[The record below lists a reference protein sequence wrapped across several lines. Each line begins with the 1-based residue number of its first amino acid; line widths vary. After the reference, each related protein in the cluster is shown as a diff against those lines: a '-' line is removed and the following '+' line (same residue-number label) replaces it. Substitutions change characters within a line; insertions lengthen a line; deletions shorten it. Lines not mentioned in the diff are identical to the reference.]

1 MLEFLDRP
9 FRMTQ
14 SRTSLYILLILLVCS
29 ASQAFAQS
37 GDIRSV
43 TEEEFNQEL
52 EETEEDKAKRRLKV
66 NKKSAMAHYWN
77 GNFRAALDDFL
88 ILLSENPKDAEI
100 NFYIGACYL
109 ESNIDKSKSI
119 DYLEYVVQL
128 DKFPKEAIYQLG
140 RAYMFAHR
148 FDEAITTFNKYKDI
162 ARGDND
168 NIITGGRMI
177 EQCFNAKQL
186 VKYPLDATFENL
198 GPNINTAYPE
208 FNPFIPEDE
217 SFIVFTTKRPDC
229 LGLQLDFDGFKTP
242 DIFRAREYR
251 GHFREARNIGS
262 SVNTEWYEEVVGIS
276 ADGQE
281 LLVYIDNFDGYDD
294 IYVSPRKGMFFDD
307 YLDLGRNINSDD
319 VETTASLHTSGDL
332 VFFSREKGKGSTGT
346 DLYMSRRL
354 PNRDW
359 GIAQKLP
366 DIINTRYNESFP
378 HLLADG
384 KTFYFCS
391 EGHASMGGFDIFI
404 SEYDE
409 LTNTFSPPKNAG
421 FPINTVDDDFNLSLS
436 TTGRYGYISQFRFG
450 EGYGERDIY
459 RITFNN
465 IDPVWTIVRG
475 SITNIKDSMEIDPE
489 MDLGKFEMTVTD
501 MNSDKYIGT
510 YRPSLVSSNYAQV
523 LDPGE
528 YCVYVEGELY
538 YDTSAVIEVF
548 DKSSHVSELIKNYTL
563 RPDPDAIR
571 RKRTGET
578 YGGLIYAMSG
588 SDDGKAKIWDLPSG
602 QQVLSLDNKDDVG
615 TVAFDPYGRR
625 ALSATEKGD
634 INLWSMPNGRQEK
647 TLRGHTKY
655 VTQAVFTK
663 NGKYVLTSSADSTIR
678 LWNVE
683 TGLMEKIYV
692 GHLDKVNGISI
703 SPDGNYFV
711 SCSDDGNVLMWEM
724 MTEELVGIFEGH
736 QGPVKSATYSPRGNY
751 IVTGGTDGMVKKWD
765 ASSAEEILEFKLH
778 TSQVNSVEV
787 SPDGTTVVSGGNNG
801 FVYVWDAATT
811 EVKQVLLGHDKPVS
825 SVFISKDSKYIISG
839 SKERNPIVW
848 EYKTGNEVTPLS
860 GHSDVINDVCFTPY
874 IKFPEKQ
881 EKTARELAAEIEP
894 YQLEEEIM
902 RLEKEL
908 AEIEEQKKLGYDPT
922 LLDADVFD
930 ERELKV
936 GQKIILERIYF
947 DFDKYDIRDESV
959 VELNKLLLFLDKNST
974 VIVEISG
981 HTDSRGSADYNL
993 KLSRNRAK
1001 SVVAWLKK
1009 RKVSSKRVVA
1019 KGYGE
1024 TQNIAPNENPDGT
1037 DNPEGRQMN
1046 RRIELTIIG
1055 VGGEQLI
1062 TTEGK

>member
-1 MLEFLDRP
+1 
-9 FRMTQ
+9 MT
-14 SRTSLYILLILLVCS
+14 
-29 ASQAFAQS
+29 
-37 GDIRSV
+37 
-43 TEEEFNQEL
+43 
-52 EETEEDKAKRRLKV
+52 
-66 NKKSAMAHYWN
+66 HYWN

-88 ILLSENPKDAEI
+88 ILLSEDPQNVEL

-109 ESNIDKSKSI
+109 ESNIDKSKAI
-119 DYLEYVVQL
+119 GYLEYAVQQ

-162 ARGDND
+162 SRGDND

-262 SVNTEWYEEVVGIS
+262 AVNTEWYEEVVGIS

-294 IYVSPRKGMFFDD
+294 IYVSPRKGRFFDD

-319 VETTASLHTSGDL
+319 IETTASLHTSGDL
-332 VFFSREKGKGSTGT
+332 VFFSRETGKGATGT

-354 PNRDW
+354 PNREW
-359 GIAQKLP
+359 GIPQKLP
-366 DIINTRYNESFP
+366 EIINTRYNESFP

-391 EGHASMGGFDIFI
+391 EGHAAMGGFDIFI

-421 FPINTVDDDFNLSLS
+421 YPINTVDDDFNLSLS

-459 RITFNN
+459 RITFNDV
-465 IDPVWTIVRG
+465 DPVWSIVRG
-475 SITNIKDSMEIDPE
+475 SITNIKDSMDIDPE
-489 MDLGKFEMTVTD
+489 MDIGTFEMTVTD
-501 MNSDKYIGT
+501 MNTDKFIGT
-510 YRPSLVSSNYAQV
+510 YRPNMASSNYAQV
-523 LDPGE
+523 LEPGE

-538 YDTSAVIEVF
+538 FDTTGVVEVL
-548 DKSSHVSELIKNYTL
+548 DKSSHVSEIVKNYTL
-563 RPDPDAIR
+563 RPDPEAIR
-571 RKRTGET
+571 RKRTGEK

-602 QQVLSLDNKDDVG
+602 RQVLSLNNRDDVS
-615 TVAFDPYGRR
+615 TVAFGPFGKR
-625 ALSATEKGD
+625 ALSATDKGD
-634 INLWSMPNGRQEK
+634 INIWSLPDGAQQK
-647 TLRGHTKY
+647 TLKGHTKN
-655 VTQAVFTK
+655 VTQAIFTN
-663 NGKYVLTSSADSTIR
+663 NGKYVLSASADSTIR
-678 LWNVE
+678 LWSVE

-736 QGPVKSATYSPRGNY
+736 SGPVKSATYSPRGNY
-751 IVTGGTDGMVKKWD
+751 IVTGGSDGMVKKWD
-765 ASSAEEILEFKLH
+765 ASSASEILEFKLH
-778 TSQVNSVEV
+778 SSQVNSVEV
-787 SPDGTTVVSGGNNG
+787 SPDGSTVVSGSNNG
-801 FVYVWDAATT
+801 FVYVWDATT
-811 EVKQVLLGHDKPVS
+811 AEVKHVLLGHDKPVS
-825 SVFISKDSKYIISG
+825 SVFISKDSKYVISG
-839 SKERNPIVW
+839 SKEREPIAW

-860 GHSDVINDVCFTPY
+860 GHSDVINDVCFSPY
-874 IKFPEKQ
+874 IKFPEKE
-881 EKTARELAAEIEP
+881 EKTARELAAEVEPDELEGEIE
-894 YQLEEEIM
+894 

-908 AEIEEQKKLGYDPT
+908 AEIEAQKQLGYDPT
-922 LLDADVFD
+922 LLDADVYNLK
-930 ERELKV
+930 ELKI

-959 VELNKLLLFLDKNST
+959 VELNKLLLFLEKNPK

-981 HTDSRGSADYNL
+981 HTDSRGSDEYNL

-1009 RKVSSKRVVA
+1009 RKVSSKRVIA

-1024 TQNIAPNENPDGT
+1024 TKHIAPNENPDGT
-1037 DNPEGRQMN
+1037 DNPDGRQMN

-1055 VGGEQLI
+1055 VGGEQII

>member
-9 FRMTQ
+9 NRMTLT
-14 SRTSLYILLILLVCS
+14 RTSLYILLALMLFS
-29 ASQAFAQS
+29 GLNSFGQS
-37 GDIRSV
+37 GDIKAV

-52 EETEEDKAKRRLKV
+52 EETEEEKAKRLKKI
-66 NKKSAMAHYWN
+66 NKKSAMTHYWN

-88 ILLSENPKDAEI
+88 ILLSEDPQNVEL

-109 ESNIDKSKSI
+109 ESNIDKSKAI
-119 DYLEYVVQL
+119 GYLEYAVQQ

-162 ARGDND
+162 SRGDND

-262 SVNTEWYEEVVGIS
+262 AVNTEWYEEVVGIS

-294 IYVSPRKGMFFDD
+294 IYVSPRKGRFFDD

-319 VETTASLHTSGDL
+319 IETTASLHTSGDL
-332 VFFSREKGKGSTGT
+332 VFFSRETGKGATGT

-354 PNRDW
+354 PNREW
-359 GIAQKLP
+359 GIPQKLP
-366 DIINTRYNESFP
+366 EIINTRYNESFP

-391 EGHASMGGFDIFI
+391 EGHAAMGGFDIFI

-421 FPINTVDDDFNLSLS
+421 YPINTVDDDFNLSLS

-459 RITFNN
+459 RITFNDV
-465 IDPVWTIVRG
+465 DPVWSIVRG
-475 SITNIKDSMEIDPE
+475 SITNIKDSMDIDPE
-489 MDLGKFEMTVTD
+489 MDIGTFEMTVTD
-501 MNSDKYIGT
+501 MNTDKFIGT
-510 YRPSLVSSNYAQV
+510 YRPNMASSNYAQV
-523 LDPGE
+523 LEPGE

-538 YDTSAVIEVF
+538 FDTTGVVEVL
-548 DKSSHVSELIKNYTL
+548 DKSSHVSEIVKNYTL
-563 RPDPDAIR
+563 RPDPEAIR
-571 RKRTGET
+571 RKRTGEK

-602 QQVLSLDNKDDVG
+602 RQVLSLNNRDDVS
-615 TVAFDPYGRR
+615 TVAFGPFGKR
-625 ALSATEKGD
+625 ALSATDKGD
-634 INLWSMPNGRQEK
+634 INIWSLPDGAQQK
-647 TLRGHTKY
+647 TLKGHTKN
-655 VTQAVFTK
+655 VTQAIFTN
-663 NGKYVLTSSADSTIR
+663 NGKYVLSASADSTIR
-678 LWNVE
+678 LWSVE

-736 QGPVKSATYSPRGNY
+736 SGPVKSATYSPRGNY
-751 IVTGGTDGMVKKWD
+751 IVTGGSDGMVKKWD
-765 ASSAEEILEFKLH
+765 ASSASEILEFKLH
-778 TSQVNSVEV
+778 SSQVNSVEV
-787 SPDGTTVVSGGNNG
+787 SPDGSTVVSGSNNG
-801 FVYVWDAATT
+801 FVYVWDATT
-811 EVKQVLLGHDKPVS
+811 AEVKHVLLGHDKPVS
-825 SVFISKDSKYIISG
+825 SVFISKDSKYVISG
-839 SKERNPIVW
+839 SKEREPIAW

-860 GHSDVINDVCFTPY
+860 GHSDVINDVCFSPY
-874 IKFPEKQ
+874 IKFPEKE
-881 EKTARELAAEIEP
+881 EKTARELAAEVEPDELEGEIE
-894 YQLEEEIM
+894 

-908 AEIEEQKKLGYDPT
+908 AEIEAQKQLGYDPT
-922 LLDADVFD
+922 LLDADVYNLK
-930 ERELKV
+930 ELKI

-959 VELNKLLLFLDKNST
+959 VELNKLLLFLEKNPK

-981 HTDSRGSADYNL
+981 HTDSRGSDEYNL

-1009 RKVSSKRVVA
+1009 RKVSSKRVIA

-1024 TQNIAPNENPDGT
+1024 TKHIAPNENPDGT
-1037 DNPEGRQMN
+1037 DNPDGRQMN

-1055 VGGEQLI
+1055 VGGEQII